1 MGSLNTS
8 LGEMLGLSSPPTTRN
23 TISNQLVYGH
33 VLDTIFGEDSIWYDG
48 VDSIGAVRVRL
59 LPINY
64 NKYEDIQRILAYP
77 IDRSHYRLPLPG
89 ETVVVFPSFGPAV
102 QGTYQSRYYYW
113 KILTVDQNLTY
124 SGLPF
129 AGTDPYHLKPGP
141 KILVSDADK
150 KTFAKRF
157 DDKLGVDKDLL
168 TDKSS
173 LQKPRLGERT
183 IESRFGSMI
192 KFSSTPS
199 NQAIWDEETQ
209 VNNALASSEGDPLMI
224 INVDRKVVGSALTLK
239 DLSVDRSKGDDT
251 NIFLT
256 TTQNVPIGLGC
267 STRMFSWDVDLR
279 AGLIDSH
286 EGVLANLAAEFGGG
300 FDPNGAIK
308 LTLKGDIK
316 FTDANL
322 GGPAPDGANVVVGG
336 AVGSSQAAKNGAPHY
351 NDGTLFTRA
360 KSILG
365 FAYGLGSRI
374 NSSGGVS
381 GGNGT
386 GTFTTPAAVVT
397 QFLAN
402 GAKIADNP
410 VVGTYTTTG
419 KVRDIRQCSI
429 DCSGYVAYILGL
441 SGGSSES
448 QLAGSNNLTK
458 VAALDPTTLQAGD
471 VIGSDN
477 GSTGFDGGRA
487 LGIDHVSVV
496 VQDPTTKALFLAE
509 SAGTSGPVVRPLADA
524 IRKSWSKPKATYY
537 VGNYRPATTPP
548 TA

>member
-64 NKYEDIQRILAYP
+64 NKYEDTQRILAYP

-224 INVDRKVVGSALTLK
+224 INVDRKVVGSTLTLK

-279 AGLIDSH
+279 AGLVDSH
-286 EGVLANLAAEFGGG
+286 AGILANLSTEFGGG
-300 FDPNGAIK
+300 FDPNGALK
-308 LTLKGDIK
+308 LTLQGDIQ
-316 FTDANL
+316 FTEANFL
-322 GGPAPDGANVVVGG
+322 QGGNQYSSPDTSGFIGT
-336 AVGSSQAAKNGAPHY
+336 SQAAKNGAPHY
-351 NDGTLFTRA
+351 NDGTMYQRA
-360 KSILG
+360 WALNG
-365 FAYGLGSRI
+365 FKYGLGSKPDAAALARWDALGRK
-374 NSSGGVS
+374 ND
-381 GGNGT
+381 
-386 GTFTTPAAVVT
+386 GTF
-397 QFLAN
+397 
-402 GAKIADNP
+402 K
-410 VVGTYTTTG
+410 
-419 KVRDIRQCSI
+419 I
-429 DCSGYVAYILGL
+429 DCSGYVSYVLGTA
-441 SGGSSES
+441 GGSWE
-448 QLAGSNNLTK
+448 LVERSNTPTPIVTLN
-458 VAALDPTTLQAGD
+458 AADLKEGD
-471 VIGSDN
+471 VIGADHGPKFKTGDN
-477 GSTGFDGGRA
+477 GVKSQWDANRA
-487 LGIDHVSVV
+487 SGIDHVAVV
-496 VQDPTTKALFLAE
+496 IKNPADGALYLAE
-509 SAGTSGPVVRPLADA
+509 SHGGTGVHIRPIVDGVNAWNNTMGSKRGTSYVDPSDGKTKVH
-524 IRKSWSKPKATYY
+524 THY